1 MRFSILIFI
10 FFAIAFGYNAQ
21 SDWSNVK
28 VLGNSVGFEKVNT

>member
-28 VLGNSVGFEKVNT
+28 VLGILLALKK